1 MHLLKTLDKYIIKS
15 YLGPLAVT
23 FFIAWF
29 VLFMQFLWK
38 YLEDLVGKGLDTI
51 ILIEFFTYASA
62 HLVTM
67 ALPLSVLLAS
77 IMLMGNLG
85 ENYELAAIKASGVS
99 LQRLMRP
106 LFILSILTSIGAF
119 LFSNYVAPIA
129 DLKLGSLIYDITNQ
143 KPALNIKEGVYYDG
157 IDGYVI
163 RVSKKEKDGKTVHNI
178 FIYDHTEHKGNT
190 KLVYAEKGK
199 LEMSKDENFLLVSLF
214 NGSAYEEMKP
224 NKPNGQNRPFVR
236 TEFKEEYIRMDLTDF
251 KMSRTKEDLFKDNY
265 KMMNIFQLQEN
276 IDTIEA
282 EIKIRKKEFGNQMQR
297 NIGFNVNL
305 ISTPNSYVPLNFK
318 GDILSLLI
326 KQDKIR
332 TIDAAMN
339 MIRGNKNYTEA
350 SINDFNARK
359 HMIVRSD
366 MEWHGRFTLSIACL
380 VLFFIG
386 APLGA
391 IVRKGGLGMP
401 VVLSVLF
408 FLSYHIVSTT
418 GEKFA
423 KEEVWRPI
431 TGMWLSTLVFLPIG
445 AFLTFKATSDS
456 KLLELDFYLSP
467 FKKIFA
473 KKK

>member
-1 MHLLKTLDKYIIKS
+1 M
-15 YLGPLAVT
+15 
-23 FFIAWF
+23 
-29 VLFMQFLWK
+29 
-38 YLEDLVGKGLDTI
+38 EDLVGKGLDTL

-106 LFILSILTSIGAF
+106 LIILSILTSIGAF
-119 LFSNYVAPIA
+119 LFSNYVAPVA

-157 IDGYVI
+157 IEGFVL
-163 RVSKKEKDGKTVHNI
+163 RVSGKEKDGKTVHNI
-178 FIYDHTEHKGNT
+178 FIYDHTEHRGNV
-190 KLVYAEKGK
+190 KLVYAEQGT
-199 LEMSKDENFLLVSLF
+199 LEMSKDENFLLVTLK
-214 NGSAYEEMKP
+214 NGSAYEEMKSE
-224 NKPNGQNRPFVR
+224 KPNAQNHPFVR
-236 TEFKEEYIRMDLTDF
+236 TEFKEEFIRMDLTDF

-265 KMMNIFQLQEN
+265 KMMNVFQLQAN
-276 IDTIEA
+276 VDTIEN
-282 EIKIRKKEFGNQMQR
+282 EIKLRKTEFGKQMQR
-297 NIGFNVNL
+297 NIGYNSTVVN
-305 ISTPNSYVPLNFK
+305 IPNAHFPENFK
-318 GDILSLLI
+318 GDVLSLLN

-339 MIRGNKNYTEA
+339 MLRGNKNYTEA
-350 SINDFNARK
+350 SINDFDARR

-423 KEEVWRPI
+423 KEEVWPPF
-431 TGMWLSTLVFLPIG
+431 TGMWLSTFVFLPIG

-456 KLLELDFYLSP
+456 KLLEMDFYLSP
-467 FKKIFA
+467 FKKLISR
-473 KKK
+473 KK